1 MILDIL
7 FVIFGAA
14 LVLFGADKLTDGSVG
29 VARRF
34 SISEMVIGL
43 TIVAFGTSLPEFVVS
58 LLASI
63 NGSPAM
69 SVGNIVG
76 SNLFNTLAIVGC
88 TALVGTIAIPH
99 STIVKDIPFV
109 ILASV
114 ALFAVACDSL
124 LGGSS
129 SADTIGRGDGLVLL
143 AFFSIFMYS
152 TIKLAMNKVVVPP
165 EQNEGETSDIKAPMP
180 VWKMV
185 VFIIFGLAALIGGG
199 ELFVEGASGLAR
211 SLGVSDAVIGLTLVA
226 GGTSLPELATS
237 VIAARKGQ
245 SGMAIGNVI
254 GSNLFNI
261 FWILGACSLIR
272 PLPVEGI
279 TWVDFS
285 VLLASAL
292 LFWLF
297 SRTRHRITRGEGFI
311 LVACYLVYL
320 GWLIYSI

>member
-7 FVIFGAA
+7 FVILGAA

-76 SNLFNTLAIVGC
+76 SNLFN
-88 TALVGTIAIPH
+88 
-99 STIVKDIPFV
+99 
-109 ILASV
+109 
-114 ALFAVACDSL
+114 
-124 LGGSS
+124 
-129 SADTIGRGDGLVLL
+129 
-143 AFFSIFMYS
+143 
-152 TIKLAMNKVVVPP
+152 
-165 EQNEGETSDIKAPMP
+165 
-180 VWKMV
+180 
-185 VFIIFGLAALIGGG
+185 
-199 ELFVEGASGLAR
+199 
-211 SLGVSDAVIGLTLVA
+211 
-226 GGTSLPELATS
+226 
-237 VIAARKGQ
+237 
-245 SGMAIGNVI
+245 
-254 GSNLFNI
+254 I

-311 LVACYLVYL
+311 LVASVSYAISSVLIKEYSLRENPVTLSGYQFIIGGLIMIIVGILAGGRLHMTSPAGIPLIIYMALISSVAYSIWGVLLKYNPVSSVTIYGFTNPIFGAILSAIFLSEWQTITIKYLVALVLVSL
-320 GWLIYSI
+320 GIFIVNRAKN

>member
-7 FVIFGAA
+7 FVILGAA

-114 ALFAVACDSL
+114 ALFAVA
-124 LGGSS
+124 
-129 SADTIGRGDGLVLL
+129 
-143 AFFSIFMYS
+143 
-152 TIKLAMNKVVVPP
+152 
-165 EQNEGETSDIKAPMP
+165 
-180 VWKMV
+180 
-185 VFIIFGLAALIGGG
+185 
-199 ELFVEGASGLAR
+199 
-211 SLGVSDAVIGLTLVA
+211 
-226 GGTSLPELATS
+226 
-237 VIAARKGQ
+237 
-245 SGMAIGNVI
+245 
-254 GSNLFNI
+254 
-261 FWILGACSLIR
+261 
-272 PLPVEGI
+272 
-279 TWVDFS
+279 
-285 VLLASAL
+285 
-292 LFWLF
+292 
-297 SRTRHRITRGEGFI
+297 
-311 LVACYLVYL
+311 
-320 GWLIYSI
+320 